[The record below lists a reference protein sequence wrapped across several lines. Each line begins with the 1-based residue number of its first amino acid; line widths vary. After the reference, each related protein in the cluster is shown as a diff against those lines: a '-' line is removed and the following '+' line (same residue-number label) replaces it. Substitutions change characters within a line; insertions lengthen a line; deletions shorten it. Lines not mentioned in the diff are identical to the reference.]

1 MSVEK
6 RQLLIEVE
14 AGKIVC
20 GDCDWLSRDGS
31 GCEMFGESLDDD
43 CVRCAKCLKAEEK
56 ARNLT
61 AGGVELPR
69 G

>member
-1 MSVEK
+1 MTIEK

-14 AGKIVC
+14 CGRIVC
-20 GDCDWLSRDGS
+20 GDCPWLSRDNA
-31 GCEMFGESLDDD
+31 GCEMFSESLDDD
-43 CVRCAKCLKAEEK
+43 CVRCAKCLKAEER

-61 AGGVELPR
+61 LGIVELPR